1 MRALVSTL
9 MRATMWFLLLA
20 VAACHHPAR
29 ERPRPIPSSA
39 VETTGAIAEALLSGH
54 DFTWRSFATTHFRI
68 HLAEGM
74 NPARIDVIADSVENA
89 RRIVLALI
97 DEADVDGEEP
107 VELFLVET
115 RDDMRRL
122 IGDPV
127 TGNGYPSELTAVLV
141 AGDGYRAFYRHML
154 THTYVPHRWGRRR
167 GGSWLDEGLA
177 TRATG
182 TCQGHAIDAIAAGY
196 TRSKDGDAISLTLL
210 AGAAF
215 DTLPELPSYYT
226 AASLVDFLQHRKG
239 TAAVRALWRG
249 ETLEVTPENP
259 LGPETNTIWSAW
271 RRHLAAVPPAT
282 LDEPWLRQDGC

>member
-1 MRALVSTL
+1 VASTSTRATIWLTLLVST
-9 MRATMWFLLLA
+9 
-20 VAACHHPAR
+20 ACHHPAR
-29 ERPRPIPSSA
+29 ERPRPIPSTA
-39 VETTGAIAEALLSGH
+39 VETTGAIAGELLS
-54 DFTWRSFATTHFRI
+54 DSNFTWKSFATTHFRI
-68 HLAEGM
+68 HLANGM

-97 DEADVDGEEP
+97 DEPEVDGEEP

-154 THTYVPHRWGRRR
+154 THTYAAHRWGRRR
-167 GGSWLDEGLA
+167 SGTWLDEGLA

-196 TRSKDGDAISLTLL
+196 VRDRAAPPLSLLTS
-210 AGAAF
+210 AAF

-226 AASLVDFLQHRKG
+226 AASLVDFFQRRKG
-239 TAAVRALWRG
+239 VAAVRALWRG
-249 ETLEVTPENP
+249 EAGDVSLDTP
-259 LGPETNTIWSAW
+259 LGPATTTIVSAW
-271 RRHLAAVPPAT
+271 RKRLAAATPAK

>member
-1 MRALVSTL
+1 
-9 MRATMWFLLLA
+9 MRATIWLTLLA
-20 VAACHHPAR
+20 AAACHHPAR
-29 ERPRPIPSSA
+29 EQPRAIPSTS
-39 VETTGAIAEALLSGH
+39 VETTGAIAQELLSAR
-54 DFTWRSFATTHFRI
+54 DFTWRSFATSHFRI
-68 HLAEGM
+68 HLANGM

-89 RRIVLALI
+89 RRVVLALI
-97 DEADVDGEEP
+97 DEPEVDDEEP

-127 TGNGYPSELTAVLV
+127 TGNGYPSELTAVVV

-154 THTYVPHRWGRRR
+154 THTYVAHRWGRRR
-167 GGSWLDEGLA
+167 SGPWLDEGLA

-196 TRSKDGDAISLTLL
+196 ARAREAPPLALLTS
-210 AGAAF
+210 AAF

-226 AASLVDFLQHRKG
+226 AASLVDLFQHREG
-239 TAAVRALWRG
+239 IAAVRALWRG
-249 ETLEVTPENP
+249 EAGGVTFENP
-259 LGPETNTIWSAW
+259 LGPGTNTIWTAW
-271 RRHLAAVPPAT
+271 QRRIAAAKPAT